1 MSWFPVFLHLFAMG
15 TGATLIA
22 VPYRQIG
29 KYYFNFHSTVLLV
42 LVAVAVLVGQPW
54 SEFVA
59 TPGPDVSHGT
69 TYMKVVAGLSILY
82 ALLVLGQ
89 SVVVRAAEADLR
101 VDALILP
108 VSVGAIFIM
117 LAAFGW
123 TAYGTG
129 SALLLTLHLLS
140 AAMVLGTS
148 LIAMSTGHWYL
159 ANAQLSFDILIRLC
173 KMFVGAIGVK
183 SIIVA
188 IYAITRFEE
197 YWRLEDFYK
206 LVMGVRIAAGIVL
219 AVALAFMSLACAK
232 RHANQSATGILYV
245 AVVFVLIGETISLYL
260 TLGMNRPI

>member
-1 MSWFPVFLHLFAMG
+1 VSWFPVFLHLFAMG
-15 TGATLIA
+15 TGASLIA

-42 LVAVAVLVGQPW
+42 LVAVAILVGHPW
-54 SEFVA
+54 SDLGQGSA
-59 TPGPDVSHGT
+59 
-69 TYMKVVAGLSILY
+69 YMRVVAGLSMLY

-101 VDALILP
+101 PDILILP
-108 VSVGAIFIM
+108 VSVGAIFIIM
-117 LAAFGW
+117 AAFGW

-129 SALLLTLHLLS
+129 AAVLLTAHLLS
-140 AAMVLGTS
+140 GAMVLGTS
-148 LIAMSTGHWYL
+148 LVAMSTGHWYL

-173 KMFVGAIGVK
+173 RMFVAAIGIK
-183 SIIVA
+183 AAIVA
-188 IYAITRFEE
+188 IYAVTRFEE

-219 AVALAFMSLACAK
+219 AVALALMSLSCAK

-260 TLGMNRPI
+260 TLGMGRPI